1 MTEHEVRIAAY
12 GLKLSPAVKLVLI
25 GIISRVNWKTWTG
38 EISFRDLAQRMNVSA
53 SSVRSA
59 LKKLNEAGLIT
70 IKHNTTTT
78 TNGKNIFK
86 RSTIIVNVH
95 SIVGVSRIDTPPVSR
110 IDTPPV
116 SRIDTPLYQNTAHPL
131 PRIDTPPLP
140 RIDTLTIEDNNYNTI
155 NNTIEHRQRE
165 RAEREKKMRLA
176 QKRMKRSYR

>member
-86 RSTIIVNVH
+86 RSTIIVNVD
-95 SIVGVSRIDTPPVSR
+95 SIVG
-110 IDTPPV
+110 V

>member
-86 RSTIIVNVH
+86 RSTVTVDVKSII
-95 SIVGVSRIDTPPVSR
+95 G
-110 IDTPPV
+110 V

-140 RIDTLTIEDNNYNTI
+140 RIDPLTIEDNNYNTI

>member
-86 RSTIIVNVH
+86 RSTIIVNVD
-95 SIVGVSRIDTPPVSR
+95 SIVGVS
-110 IDTPPV
+110 
-116 SRIDTPLYQNTAHPL
+116 
-131 PRIDTPPLP
+131 RIDTPPLP

>member
-1 MTEHEVRIAAY
+1 MNEYEVRIAAY

-25 GIISRVNWKTWTG
+25 GIISRVNWKTWAG

-70 IKHNTTTT
+70 VKHNTTTT
-78 TNGKNIFK
+78 TNGNNIFR
-86 RSTIIVNVH
+86 RSTVIVNVD

-110 IDTPPV
+110 IDTPPLP
-116 SRIDTPLYQNTAHPL
+116 RIDTPMYQNTVHPVSKH
-131 PRIDTPPLP
+131 DTPPLP
-140 RIDTLTIEDNNYNTI
+140 RIDTLTIEDNNYITI
-155 NNTIEHRQRE
+155 NNSIEDQQRA

>member
-59 LKKLNEAGLIT
+59 LKKLNDAGLIT

-78 TNGKNIFK
+78 TNGKNIYK
-86 RSTIIVNVH
+86 RSTVTVNVD

-116 SRIDTPLYQNTAHPL
+116 SRIDTPLYQITAHPVSKH
-131 PRIDTPPLP
+131 DTPPLS
-140 RIDTLTIEDNNYNTI
+140 ILDTLTIEDNNYTTI
-155 NNTIEHRQRE
+155 NNSIEDQQRA
-165 RAEREKKMRLA
+165 RAEREKNVRLA

>member
-86 RSTIIVNVH
+86 RSTIIVNVD
-95 SIVGVSRIDTPPVSR
+95 SIVG
-110 IDTPPV
+110 V

-131 PRIDTPPLP
+131 ARIDTPPLP

>member
-1 MTEHEVRIAAY
+1 MNEHEVRIAAY

-53 SSVRSA
+53 SSVRSS

-86 RSTIIVNVH
+86 RSTVTVDVK
-95 SIVGVSRIDTPPVSR
+95 SILGVSQIDTPPLPR
-110 IDTPPV
+110 IDTA
-116 SRIDTPLYQNTAHPL
+116 LYQNTAHPVS
-131 PRIDTPPLP
+131 RIDTPPLP
-140 RIDTLTIEDNNYNTI
+140 RIDTLTIEDNNHKTI
-155 NNTIEHRQRE
+155 NNTIEDQQRA

-176 QKRMKRSYR
+176 QKRMKRTYR

>member
-86 RSTIIVNVH
+86 RSTIIVNVD
-95 SIVGVSRIDTPPVSR
+95 SIVGVS
-110 IDTPPV
+110 
-116 SRIDTPLYQNTAHPL
+116 
-131 PRIDTPPLP
+131 RIDTPPLP

-155 NNTIEHRQRE
+155 NNTIEQRQRE

>member
-1 MTEHEVRIAAY
+1 MNEHEVRLAAY

-59 LKKLNEAGLIT
+59 LKKLNEAGLIV

-86 RSTIIVNVH
+86 RSTVTVDVKSII
-95 SIVGVSRIDTPPVSR
+95 GVSRIDTPPVSR
-110 IDTPPV
+110 IDTPPLP
-116 SRIDTPLYQNTAHPL
+116 RIDTPLYQNTAHPV
-131 PRIDTPPLP
+131 ITHDTPPLP
-140 RIDTLTIEDNNYNTI
+140 RIDTLTIEDNNYTTI
-155 NNTIEHRQRE
+155 NNTIEDQQRA
-165 RAEREKKMRLA
+165 RTEREKKMRLA

>member
-86 RSTIIVNVH
+86 RSTIIVNVD

-110 IDTPPV
+110 IP
-116 SRIDTPLYQNTAHPL
+116 TPLYQNTAHPL

>member
-86 RSTIIVNVH
+86 RSTIIVNVD
-95 SIVGVSRIDTPPVSR
+95 SIVGVSR

>member
-1 MTEHEVRIAAY
+1 MNEHEVRIAAY

-38 EISFRDLAQRMNVSA
+38 EISFRDLAQRMNVSP

-59 LKKLNEAGLIT
+59 LKKLDDAGLIT

-86 RSTIIVNVH
+86 RSTVIVNVD

-116 SRIDTPLYQNTAHPL
+116 SRIDTPLYQITAHPVSKH
-131 PRIDTPPLP
+131 DTPPLS
-140 RIDTLTIEDNNYNTI
+140 ILDTLSIEDNNFTTI
-155 NNTIEHRQRE
+155 NNSIEDQQRA